1 MLRDL
6 PMNARFWIS
15 GVVMTIAAGLLGF
28 VIHGV
33 LLGPDYTALSALG
46 PIMRTPEDSSHYMHW
61 MLLADAAIGF
71 GFTWIYRQGFTPMK
85 SAIGQGLRC
94 GAAIALVSVIPMFLF
109 YYTVEPLP
117 GALVVKQLIFSTIQM
132 LLLGV
137 LVSLL
142 NHAPKPT

>member
-1 MLRDL
+1 
-6 PMNARFWIS
+6 MNARFWIS

-28 VIHGV
+28 VVHGV
-33 LLGPDYTALSALG
+33 LLAADYTALG
-46 PIMRTPEDSSHYMHW
+46 QMMRTPADSAHYMQW

-85 SAIGQGLRC
+85 SALGQGLRC
-94 GAAIALVSVIPMFLF
+94 GMAIALVSVIPMFLI
-109 YYTVEPLP
+109 YYAVEPLP
-117 GALVVKQLIFSTIQM
+117 GALVVKQLIFSTVQM

-142 NHAPKPT
+142 NPVPKPA